1 MSSSKSGS
9 ARCDRR
15 ARRARAGCGRA
26 RGDQDGPHRA
36 VAALPLTVMSLFALA
51 LWFGGGHHPHER
63 GAIAI
68 AVAVGVILPGIAA
81 AHFLATARRL
91 RRIARA
97 ARDDASLRW
106 FCRRVIVAARD
117 DVPRSERT
125 FVIERSPQKQLTA
138 VPGARLLP

>member
-1 MSSSKSGS
+1 VTGAPVVLAPAAVELAATRT
-9 ARCDRR
+9 ARTRR
-15 ARRARAGCGRA
+15 AL
-26 RGDQDGPHRA
+26 
-36 VAALPLTVMSLFALA
+36 AALPLTVMSLFALA

-106 FCRRVIVAARD
+106 FLADGVIVAARD
-117 DVPRSERT
+117 DVPRPELT
-125 FVIERSPQKQLTA
+125 FVIERSTQKQLTA